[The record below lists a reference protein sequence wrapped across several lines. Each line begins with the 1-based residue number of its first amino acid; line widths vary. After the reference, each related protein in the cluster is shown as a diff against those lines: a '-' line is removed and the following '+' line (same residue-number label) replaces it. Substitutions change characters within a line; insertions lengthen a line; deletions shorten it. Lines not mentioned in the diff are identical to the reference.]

1 MTDEEPLPTDE
12 SPRADELAIDAYRE
26 AHPELLALARL
37 YDRLEVRQT
46 VTDIEGV
53 ADPVYRQSLLKSLF
67 LGLAGDPGSC
77 QRIGYL
83 YLVARSAVSL
93 GKEDP
98 NQLGH
103 HRDWRQIGF
112 WLERRDSFMGGW
124 ECVQGNEEKES
135 VDER

>member
-12 SPRADELAIDAYRE
+12 SPRADEIAIDAYRE

-37 YDRLEVRQT
+37 YDRPEVRQT

-77 QRIGYL
+77 QRIGHL
-83 YLVARSAVSL
+83 YLVARAAVSL
-93 GKEDP
+93 GKEPDP

-112 WLERRDSFMGGW
+112 WLERRDSLIGW
-124 ECVQGNEEKES
+124 KRSQ
-135 VDER
+135 

>member
-1 MTDEEPLPTDE
+1 MTD
-12 SPRADELAIDAYRE
+12 IDVYRE

-37 YDRLEVRQT
+37 YDRPEVRQT

-53 ADPVYRQSLLKSLF
+53 ADAIYRQSLLKSLF

-77 QRIGYL
+77 DRIGLL

-93 GKEDP
+93 GEEDP

-103 HRDWRQIGF
+103 HRDWRQFDF
-112 WLERRDSFMGGW
+112 WLERRDSFIGRW
-124 ECVQGNEEKES
+124 EYVQGNVEKES